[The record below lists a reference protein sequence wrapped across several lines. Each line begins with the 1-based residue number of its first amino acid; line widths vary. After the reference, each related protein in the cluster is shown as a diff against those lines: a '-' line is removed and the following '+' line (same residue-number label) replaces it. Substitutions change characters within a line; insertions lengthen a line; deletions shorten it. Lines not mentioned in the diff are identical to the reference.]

1 MKNPRIKQTAGGC
14 VGRSVSEELRSCC
27 ASWWVMDSRRDHVH
41 THTHRCTLLLSA
53 RAHTWSFTALSGYFN
68 VVRVEVLLWYRIH
81 VWQEK
86 SAYFSKHLKSQIVTH
101 CLLQTATFDKKN
113 ICVDVKILNWTWSD
127 VSWCSDAL
135 LLKEGLY
142 VEYVYIRKHHELLY
156 FSCICSVT

>member
-101 CLLQTATFDKKN
+101 CLLQTATFDKKKHL
-113 ICVDVKILNWTWSD
+113 CWCQDLELNMK
-127 VSWCSDAL
+127 WCFMVLWCPFIKGGSVCGI
-135 LLKEGLY
+135 GLY
-142 VEYVYIRKHHELLY
+142 
-156 FSCICSVT
+156 